1 MRKYEWAS
9 YLMYF
14 LGGMT
19 TVLLGSIMP
28 QLITYYH
35 TSYTMGG
42 VLALLASLGFI
53 AGVPI
58 TTFLMNRLS
67 YRFLLALA
75 AGTVAIAQIA
85 ISLLLPL
92 PLLGFLIILNG
103 LGAASLETAVA
114 SYNMEIFKGRR
125 AIMMSRLEV
134 AFGLGA
140 LILPS
145 FASLFIKLGLWSMT
159 PLLIAMIA
167 LFLMFFWPTIKIS
180 TSERQST
187 SDAVHVDAKTADPP
201 KFITNRSRYLVL
213 LFFLVSILLYVGVE
227 GSLNTFLPTLFEVGM
242 KTKPYLATISSTIF
256 WGSMVIGRL
265 LISRIVQK
273 IRYEQYILISML
285 LGAVFFLFIIIA
297 PTLLLAFLAIFGL
310 GISLSAI
317 YSIIMV
323 FANHTFPGKE
333 RLVTSSITAFAGIGS
348 AVFPA
353 IIGYAID
360 HLTTHQVFGLILLFI
375 LCMIIVFITILVT
388 LSLLRKNARLP

>member
-35 TSYTMGG
+35 TSYTTGG

-85 ISLLLPL
+85 VSLLLPL
-92 PLLGFLIILNG
+92 PLLGLLIILNG

-180 TSERQST
+180 TEHQST
-187 SDAVHVDAKTADPP
+187 SDAVHVDAITADPP

-242 KTKPYLATISSTIF
+242 KTKPYLATISTTIF
-256 WGSMVIGRL
+256 WGSIVIGRL

-388 LSLLRKNARLP
+388 LSLLRKNTRLP